1 MAEFSSGFWNWFII
15 IPTIV
20 GIVGVVALLVWLSA
34 GTTSSSD
41 KVETMGHVWDGDL
54 EELNNPL
61 PRWWLILFYIT
72 VFFAAGY
79 LAWYPGLGEFT
90 GSLRWTQIN
99 QYELELIRAE
109 QEYGP
114 LFEKF
119 SQEPI
124 ESLVG
129 SEEALEMGERLYAT
143 YCTGCHGS
151 DAGGGPGYPNLRD
164 DDWLYGGDPDS
175 ITTSISAGRAG
186 VMPPWQEGLGDEG
199 VANVAQYVL
208 HLSGREVDEQAAL
221 AGQKLF
227 EANCASCH
235 MPDGTGNPALGAP
248 NLTNNIWLYGGS
260 PKVVEASIA
269 NGRQGQMPPHGE
281 FLGEAK
287 VHLLANYIYSLSKA
301 SRE

>member
-1 MAEFSSGFWNWFII
+1 MADFSSSFWNWYIA

-20 GIVGVVALLVWLSA
+20 GVVGLIALLVWLSVGA
-34 GTTSSSD
+34 APSGG
-41 KVETMGHVWDGDL
+41 KVETMGHVWDDDL

-72 VFFAAGY
+72 VFFSAGY
-79 LAWYPGLGEFT
+79 LAWYPGLGEFR
-90 GSLRWTQIN
+90 GSLRWTQVD

-119 SQEPI
+119 HQEPI

-164 DDWLYGGDPDS
+164 DDWLYGGEPDA
-175 ITTSISAGRAG
+175 IKTSISAGRAG
-186 VMPPWQEGLGDEG
+186 VMPPWEESLGADG
-199 VANVAQYVL
+199 VANVTQYVL
-208 HLSGREVDEQAAL
+208 QLSGREVDEQAAQ

-248 NLTNNIWLYGGS
+248 NLTNSIWLYGGS
-260 PKVVEASIA
+260 AKAVQASIA
-269 NGRQGQMPPHGE
+269 NGRQGQMPAHGE
-281 FLGEAK
+281 FLGDAK
-287 VHLLANYIYSLSKA
+287 VHLLANYIYSLSQ
-301 SRE
+301 